1 MIMFLHLMT
10 AGNMMQGKD
19 YRTDGV
25 QYLYMDKVENVKDF
39 LLSCNRTFDGT
50 YVLLITTDGVP
61 MSACWSED
69 GLTTLCGRDYTAD
82 DHFLFKEIN
91 IDGAR
96 VVSFNSLAL

>member
-1 MIMFLHLMT
+1 L
-10 AGNMMQGKD
+10 G
-19 YRTDGV
+19 
-25 QYLYMDKVENVKDF
+25 
-39 LLSCNRTFDGT
+39 
-50 YVLLITTDGVP
+50 ITTDGVP

-96 VVSFNSLAL
+96 VVSFNSVDLEIRRRKRYYNRPK